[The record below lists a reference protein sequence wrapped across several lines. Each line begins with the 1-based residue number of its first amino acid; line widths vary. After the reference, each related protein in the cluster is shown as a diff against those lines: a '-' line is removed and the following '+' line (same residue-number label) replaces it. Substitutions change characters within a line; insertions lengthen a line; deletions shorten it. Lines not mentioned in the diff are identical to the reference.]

1 MQSRA
6 DERRAAVL
14 LRTGTPAFGTE
25 ISVIATPQIIRFQ
38 NPASGRCKSPGLLQ
52 LPLLPP
58 GAAQFLA
65 SRLETDGVVDASLVT
80 TRYRSTSTKLYGL
93 SIAAGTYDS
102 LHLLGSPPKASPSQ
116 PFHRPAAS
124 QWEPQMPR
132 YGVRAAET
140 VSRDAFSAAVERLLQ
155 QLLLLRLFQNIRVLR
170 SSSLQLWH
178 G

>member
-1 MQSRA
+1 MQSRRG
-6 DERRAAVL
+6 ESCSS
-14 LRTGTPAFGTE
+14 TGSPAFGTE

-38 NPASGRCKSPGLLQ
+38 NPASTRRKSPGLLQ

-65 SRLETDGVVDASLVT
+65 SRLEMDGVVDASLVT

-102 LHLLGSPPKASPSQ
+102 LHLLGTPPKASPSQ

-124 QWEPQMPR
+124 RWELQRPR
-132 YGVRAAET
+132 DEVPAAET
-140 VSRDAFSAAVERLLQ
+140 ASRDAFSAAVERLLQ
-155 QLLLLRLFQNIRVLR
+155 QLLRLRLFQNLRVLR
-170 SSSLQLWH
+170 SSGPQL
-178 G
+178 